1 MTRLCHERAHGPALA
16 ASRAAGFSLPEL
28 MVSVSIML
36 VLMGAVTTLLIKSA
50 EANRTVWNRTEMHSA
65 VRGATELL
73 QQEVGQAGLVALPA
87 AVTLT
92 AASGTGTQSVAVSST
107 TGMFVGEQVVAGT
120 GDQAETITLTA
131 ADAGSITATFTV
143 NHAAGTAL
151 TAIGGFPGGI
161 VPPTLANGSTGSV
174 LKLFGDVNSDGSM
187 VYVEYTCDTDNRKLY
202 RNATSFSA
210 ASKPSLADAIVLL
223 SNIVANPNGTPCFS
237 YQTAVVGENTYVLDV
252 AITLTVQTQEVDP
265 LTREFQ
271 TETKT
276 LLNVS
281 PRNVFNVWALAS
293 IGETNRIQPIPA
305 SVLTLIQ

>member
-1 MTRLCHERAHGPALA
+1 MSIHSAPHSTTRHDE
-16 ASRAAGFSLPEL
+16 GFSLPEL

-36 VLMGAVTTLLIKSA
+36 VLMGAVTSLLIKSS

-87 AVTLT
+87 PVTMT
-92 AASGTGTQSVAVSST
+92 AASGTGTQTVAVSSI
-107 TGMFVGEQVVAGT
+107 TGMFVGEQLVAGT
-120 GDQAETITLTA
+120 GAASETITLTA
-131 ADAGSITATFTV
+131 AAAGTITANFTI

-161 VPPTLANGSTGSV
+161 IPPSMANGSTGSV
-174 LKLFGDVNSDGSM
+174 LKLFGDVNSDGNM
-187 VYVEYTCDTDNRKLY
+187 VYVEYTCDTVNRRLY
-202 RNATSFSA
+202 RNVTGFAS
-210 ASKPSLADAIVLL
+210 ASKPALATAIVLL

-237 YQTAVVGENTYVLDV
+237 YQTAVVAANTYVLDV

-265 LTREFQ
+265 VTKQFQ

>member
-1 MTRLCHERAHGPALA
+1 MSIPSAAHPTL
-16 ASRAAGFSLPEL
+16 RHDEGFSLPEL

-36 VLMGAVTTLLIKSA
+36 VLMGAVTSLLIKSS

-73 QQEVGQAGLVALPA
+73 QQEVGQAGLVALPGP
-87 AVTLT
+87 VTMT
-92 AASGTGTQSVAVSST
+92 AASGTGTQTVAVSSIA
-107 TGMFVGEQVVAGT
+107 GMFVGEQLMAGT
-120 GDQAETITLTA
+120 GAASETITLTA
-131 ADAGSITATFTV
+131 ASAGAITANFTI

-161 VPPTLANGSTGSV
+161 IPPSMANGSTGSV
-174 LKLFGDVNSDGSM
+174 LKLFGDVNSDGNM
-187 VYVEYTCDTDNRKLY
+187 VYVEYTCDTVNRRLY
-202 RNATSFSA
+202 RNVTGFAA
-210 ASKPSLADAIVLL
+210 ASKPPLATAIVLL

-237 YQTAVVGENTYVLDV
+237 YQTAVVGANTYVLDV

-265 LTREFQ
+265 VTKQFQ

-305 SVLTLIQ
+305 SILTLIQ